1 MRNLIFILFFV
12 AFSMQGQTKMTAKE
26 ASDLKLK
33 VKTLAKDVQ
42 SISSDFTQYK
52 HLDFLDNDIKSTG
65 KLAFKAPDLVKW
77 EYVTPFKYAIIFKEN
92 KIYINDE
99 GNKSDIDIGRN
110 KLFKQLNSLIIS
122 SVKGDMFDDEKFT
135 IDYFKSDNGSL
146 VHFSPKDEKLAK
158 YIKTFHIV
166 FNETADVVEVK
177 MIESSDD
184 YTKIVFN
191 NKVLNQPIDEAVFN
205 N

>member
-1 MRNLIFILFFV
+1 
-12 AFSMQGQTKMTAKE
+12 MTAKE

>member
-1 MRNLIFILFFV
+1 
-12 AFSMQGQTKMTAKE
+12 MTVEE
-26 ASDLKLK
+26 ASNLKLK
-33 VKTLAKDVQ
+33 VKTLANDVQ

-52 HLDFLDNDIKSTG
+52 HLDFLDNDIKSAG

-77 EYVTPFKYAIIFKEN
+77 GYETPFKYAIIFKEN

-99 GNKSDIDIGRN
+99 GNKSNIDIGRS

-122 SVKGDMFDDEKFT
+122 SVKGDMFDEEKFT
-135 IDYFKSDNGSL
+135 INYYKIDNTSV

-158 YIKTFHIV
+158 FIKTFHIK
-166 FNETADVVEVK
+166 FNEAADVVEVK
-177 MIESSDD
+177 MIESSED
-184 YTKIVFN
+184 YTKIIFT